1 MRITLLA
8 FPRVQLLDV
17 VGPADVFAEAAKQ
30 LGNPRAYRVE
40 VIGTHKGVIKGSSGL
55 KLSIDE
61 TFETY
66 KGRIDTLLVAG
77 SPHIEEIALN
87 PELQQWLCRQAKTV
101 RRIGSVCSGAFLLA
115 AAGLLDGRHVT
126 THWNS
131 SAKLAREHP
140 QTHVDPDSIF
150 IKDGNVY
157 TSAGVTA
164 GMDLALALVEEDHG
178 RELALSV
185 AREMVMF
192 FKRPGGQSQFSA
204 QLAAQTAER
213 SVIRNVQDYVVEH
226 LKADLSVPTLA
237 ARAGMSERNFART
250 FKAETDSTP
259 AEFVELARIDAARR
273 MIEDSDVSL
282 KRLADNV
289 GYANTDGFRRAF
301 MRRLG
306 VGPSDYL
313 KRFSSGTQAP

>member
-40 VIGTHKGVIKGSSGL
+40 VIGTDKGMIKGSSGL
-55 KLSIDE
+55 KLSVDQ

-77 SPHIEEIALN
+77 SPHIDEIALN
-87 PELQQWLCRQAKTV
+87 PALQDWLRKQARSV

-115 AAGLLDGRHVT
+115 AAGLLDGRRVT
-126 THWNS
+126 THWNA
-131 SAKLAREHP
+131 SAKLARENP
-140 QTHVDPDSIF
+140 QTLVDADSIF

-164 GMDLALALVEEDHG
+164 GMDLALAMVEEDHG

-213 SVIRNVQDYVVEH
+213 SVIREVQDYVLQH
-226 LKADLSVPTLA
+226 LKADLSVPALA
-237 ARAGMSERNFART
+237 VRAGMSERNFART
-250 FKAETDSTP
+250 FKAEAGSTP

-273 MIEDSDVSL
+273 LIEDSDVSL
-282 KRLADNV
+282 KRLADTV

-306 VGPSDYL
+306 VGPSDYR
-313 KRFSSGTQAP
+313 KRFSSV

>member
-87 PELQQWLCRQAKTV
+87 PELQQWLCRQAKAV

-178 RELALSV
+178 RDLALSV

-250 FKAETDSTP
+250 FKAETGSTP

-306 VGPSDYL
+306 VGPSDYR
-313 KRFSSGTQAP
+313 KRFSFGTQAP

>member
-17 VGPADVFAEAAKQ
+17 IGPADVFAEAARQ

-40 VIGTHKGVIKGSSGL
+40 VIGTDKGMIKGSNGL
-55 KLSIDE
+55 KLGIDE

-66 KGRIDTLLVAG
+66 KGKIDTLLVAG
-77 SPHIEEIALN
+77 SPHIDEIALD
-87 PELQQWLCRQAKTV
+87 PALQDWLRRQAKSV

-115 AAGLLDGRHVT
+115 AAGLLDGRRVT

-140 QTHVDPDSIF
+140 QTHVEPDSIF
-150 IKDGNVY
+150 IKDGNIY

-213 SVIRNVQDYVVEH
+213 SVIRDVQDYVVEH

-250 FKAETDSTP
+250 FKAEAGSTP

-273 MIEDSDVSL
+273 LIEDSDVSL
-282 KRLADNV
+282 KRLADTV

-306 VGPSDYL
+306 VAPSDYR
-313 KRFSSGTQAP
+313 KRFSSV

>member
-17 VGPADVFAEAAKQ
+17 VGPADVFSEAAKQ
-30 LGNPRAYRVE
+30 LGNPRAYRIE
-40 VIGTHKGVIKGSSGL
+40 VIGTDKGMIKGSSGL
-55 KLSIDE
+55 RLAIDE

-77 SPHIEEIALN
+77 SPHIDEIAQN
-87 PELQQWLCRQAKTV
+87 PALQDWLRKQAGSV

-115 AAGLLDGRHVT
+115 AAGLLDGRRVT

-140 QTHVDPDSIF
+140 HTQVDADSIF
-150 IKDGNVY
+150 IKDGNLY

-213 SVIRNVQDYVVEH
+213 SVIREVQDYVVQH

-250 FKAETDSTP
+250 FKAEAGSTP

-273 MIEDSDVSL
+273 LIEDSDISL
-282 KRLADNV
+282 KRLADTV

-306 VGPSDYL
+306 VGPTDYR
-313 KRFSSGTQAP
+313 KRFSIG

>member
-8 FPRVQLLDV
+8 FPRVQLLDI

-30 LGNPRAYRVE
+30 LGNQRAYRVE
-40 VIGTHKGVIKGSSGL
+40 VIGTDKGMIKGSSGL
-55 KLSIDE
+55 QLGIDK

-77 SPHIEEIALN
+77 SPNIDEIALN
-87 PELQQWLCRQAKTV
+87 PALQEWLRQQAKTA
-101 RRIGSVCSGAFLLA
+101 RRIGSVCSGAFVLA
-115 AAGLLDGRHVT
+115 AAGLLDGRRVT

-140 QTHVDPDSIF
+140 QTRVEPDSIF
-150 IKDGNVY
+150 IKDGNIY

-192 FKRPGGQSQFSA
+192 LKRPGGQSQFSA
-204 QLAAQTAER
+204 QLAAQTVER
-213 SVIRNVQDYVVEH
+213 SVIREVQEYVLQH
-226 LKADLSVPTLA
+226 LKADLSVPVLA
-237 ARAGMSERNFART
+237 GRAGMSERNFART
-250 FKAETDSTP
+250 FKAEAGSTP
-259 AEFVELARIDAARR
+259 AEFVELARIDAAKRL
-273 MIEDSDVSL
+273 IEDSDVSL
-282 KRLADNV
+282 KRLADTV

-301 MRRLG
+301 IRRLG
-306 VGPSDYL
+306 VGPSDYRR
-313 KRFSSGTQAP
+313 RFSIV

>member
-40 VIGTHKGVIKGSSGL
+40 VIGTDKGMIKSSSGL
-55 KLSIDE
+55 KLSIDQ

-77 SPHIEEIALN
+77 SPHIDEIALN
-87 PELQQWLCRQAKTV
+87 PALQDWLRKQAGSV
-101 RRIGSVCSGAFLLA
+101 RRMCSVCSGAFLLA
-115 AAGLLDGRHVT
+115 AAGLLDGRRVT

-140 QTHVDPDSIF
+140 HTQVDADSIF
-150 IKDGNVY
+150 IKDGNLY

-213 SVIRNVQDYVVEH
+213 SVIRDVQDYVVQH

-250 FKAETDSTP
+250 FKAEAGSTP

-273 MIEDSDVSL
+273 LIEDCDVSL
-282 KRLADNV
+282 KRLADTV

-306 VGPSDYL
+306 VGPSDYR
-313 KRFSSGTQAP
+313 KRFSTG

>member
-8 FPRVQLLDV
+8 FPRVQLLDI
-17 VGPADVFAEAAKQ
+17 VGPADVFAEAARQ

-40 VIGTHKGVIKGSSGL
+40 VIGTDKGMIKGSSGL
-55 KLSIDE
+55 KIGIDE

-77 SPHIEEIALN
+77 SPHIDEIAQN
-87 PELQQWLCRQAKTV
+87 PLLQDWLRRQAKSV

-115 AAGLLDGRHVT
+115 AAGLLDGRRVT

-131 SAKLAREHP
+131 SAKLARENP
-140 QTHVDPDSIF
+140 QAQVDADSIF

-213 SVIRNVQDYVVEH
+213 SVIRDVQDYVVEH
-226 LKADLSVPTLA
+226 LKADLSVPALA
-237 ARAGMSERNFART
+237 AHAGMSERNFART
-250 FKAETDSTP
+250 FKAETGSTP
-259 AEFVELARIDAARR
+259 AEFVELARIDATRR
-273 MIEDSDVSL
+273 LIEDSDVSL
-282 KRLADNV
+282 KRLADTV

-306 VGPSDYL
+306 VGPSDYR
-313 KRFSSGTQAP
+313 KRFSSV